1 MTAAPAARSCYV
13 SAVRLAAVL
22 TAVSASRAFIR
33 QTLHNWRLP
42 AQVDAAELV
51 VSELVTNAVKST
63 GVTDPDPGWT
73 DLRAHHVVGVQLRAM
88 EAGLYVEVWDGG
100 SGSPTLQEPALEAEG
115 GRGLFLLNAVSQRWG
130 VHHPG
135 SGGKVVWARLPLAG
149 PPNPAAALQQALPP
163 CGPGGAE
170 HAGGPGE
177 LEGPDSFFGCDAMAD
192 ALTQRAVDGLRGR
205 RLL

>member
-63 GVTDPDPGWT
+63 GVTDPEPRWT

-88 EAGLYVEVWDGG
+88 DAGLYVEVWDGG
-100 SGSPTLQEPALEAEG
+100 SGSPTLQEPAPEAEG
-115 GRGLFLLNAVSQRWG
+115 GRGLFLLDAVSQRWG

-149 PPNPAAALQQALPP
+149 PPNPAALQQALPP
-163 CGPGGAE
+163 YGPGGAE
-170 HAGGPGE
+170 HAGE
-177 LEGPDSFFGCDAMAD
+177 PDVPDGFFGRDAMAA